1 MTRER
6 RAPRALLLALALGW
20 LPGGGAGAQTR
31 SEPQLLLT
39 IFGGASGGA
48 TLFRGIRQPLARP
61 IQGPAVVDTLE
72 LGRRLSPAILFG
84 ASTTYFPTPHIGL
97 SAEITFLALG
107 RDDTCSMAYN
117 DPALPGRGYDDQIC
131 DDIAGKGGSASTI
144 AFYLGAMYRVA
155 PRDGIKPYVRA
166 QAGFT
171 TRNSSTVEL
180 TGRFVDELGAL
191 RTRLVMGDPD
201 PNDFTPSASFGVG
214 AMLAFAPGY
223 QFRLEFRD
231 HLLLVDRAAG
241 PAVGFGVV
249 PTDRTLVHSLGLA
262 LMLDIVLEQKR
273 GRRY

>member
-6 RAPRALLLALALGW
+6 RVPRALLLALALGW
-20 LPGGGAGAQTR
+20 LPGGGAGAQTGP
-31 SEPQLLLT
+31 EPQLLLT

-48 TLFRGIRQPLARP
+48 TLFRGIRQPLARVEDP
-61 IQGPAVVDTLE
+61 VGVDTLE

-107 RDDTCSMAYN
+107 RDDTCSMAYI
-117 DPALPGRGYDDQIC
+117 DPALPGRGYNNQMC
-131 DDIAGKGGSASTI
+131 NDIAGKGGSASTI
-144 AFYLGAMYRVA
+144 AFYLGAMYRIA

-166 QAGFT
+166 QGGFT

-180 TGRFVDELGAL
+180 TGRFVDDLGVL
-191 RTRLVMGDPD
+191 RNRLVMGDPD
-201 PNDFTPSASFGVG
+201 PSDFNPSASFGVG

-241 PAVGFGVV
+241 AADDFGFVR
-249 PTDRTLVHSLGLA
+249 TDRTLVHSLGLV